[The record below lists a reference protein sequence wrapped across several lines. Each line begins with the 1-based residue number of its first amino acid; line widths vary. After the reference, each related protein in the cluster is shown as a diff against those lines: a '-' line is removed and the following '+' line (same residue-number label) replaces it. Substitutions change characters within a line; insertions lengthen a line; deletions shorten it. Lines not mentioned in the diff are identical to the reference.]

1 MNNKD
6 VDYLNE
12 LVIKYREYKSP
23 TDTQKLIVALGSKS
37 DKTDDDNKKL
47 MILMRAEKKAEE
59 LHKARQKTRDLLQSE
74 KKAERKID
82 ARKKI
87 IWGSALKTASVNDVH
102 VADMMRRLWN
112 EGFISEADK
121 NVVRADFDALIT
133 YQRDEY
139 DR

>member
-1 MNNKD
+1 MNDKD

-12 LVIKYREYKSP
+12 LVSRYKEYKSP

-74 KKAERKID
+74 KKAERKKETH
-82 ARKKI
+82 KKI
-87 IWGSALKTASVNDVH
+87 VWVAHLKKQLKTMN
-102 VADMMRRLWN
+102 R
-112 EGFISEADK
+112 
-121 NVVRADFDALIT
+121 
-133 YQRDEY
+133 
-139 DR
+139 

>member
-1 MNNKD
+1 MNDKD

-12 LVIKYREYKSP
+12 LVSRYKEYKSP

-74 KKAERKID
+74 KKAERKKETH
-82 ARKKI
+82 KKI
-87 IWGSALKTASVNDVH
+87 VWGSALKKAAKNNEQIAH
-102 VADMMRRLWN
+102 LMRILY
-112 EGFISEADK
+112 EKGFIDDRDKDAVKADY
-121 NVVRADFDALIT
+121 DALT
-133 YQRDEY
+133 APQDSNS
-139 DR
+139 

>member
-1 MNNKD
+1 MNDKD

-12 LVIKYREYKSP
+12 LVSRYKEYKSP

-59 LHKARQKTRDLLQSE
+59 LHKARQKTRDLLQAE
-74 KKAERKID
+74 KKA
-82 ARKKI
+82 ARKLETRKKV
-87 IWGSALKTASVNDVH
+87 IWGSALKTASVNDAQIAQV
-102 VADMMRRLWN
+102 MRRLWN
-112 EGFISEADK
+112 EGFVSEADK

-133 YQRDEY
+133 YQRDEF

>member
-1 MNNKD
+1 MNDKD

-12 LVIKYREYKSP
+12 LVSKYREYKSP
-23 TDTQKLIVALGSKS
+23 TDTQRLLIALGNKE
-37 DKTDDDNKKL
+37 DRTEDDNKKL

-59 LHKARQKTRDLLQSE
+59 LHKARQKTRDLLQAE
-74 KKAERKID
+74 KKA
-82 ARKKI
+82 ARKLETRKKV
-87 IWGSALKTASVNDVH
+87 IWGSALKTASVNDAQIAQV
-102 VADMMRRLWN
+102 MRKLWN
-112 EGFISEADK
+112 DGFISEADK

>member
-1 MNNKD
+1 MNDKD

-12 LVIKYREYKSP
+12 LVSKYREYKSP

-37 DKTDDDNKKL
+37 DKTDDDDKKL

-87 IWGSALKTASVNDVH
+87 IWGSALKTASVNDAQIAYVMH
-102 VADMMRRLWN
+102 RLWN
-112 EGFISEADK
+112 EGFVSEADK
-121 NVVRADFDALIT
+121 NVVRADFDALVT
-133 YQRDEY
+133 YEKDEF

>member
-12 LVIKYREYKSP
+12 LVSKYREYKSP

-74 KKAERKID
+74 KKAERKKETH
-82 ARKKI
+82 KKI
-87 IWGSALKTASVNDVH
+87 VWGSALKKAAKDNAQIAQVMCLLYD
-102 VADMMRRLWN
+102 R
-112 EGFISEADK
+112 GFISERDKDAVKADY
-121 NVVRADFDALIT
+121 DALKAP
-133 YQRDEY
+133 QEGL
-139 DR
+139 

>member
-1 MNNKD
+1 MNDKD

-12 LVIKYREYKSP
+12 LVSKYREYKSP
-23 TDTQKLIVALGSKS
+23 TDTQKLLVVLGNKK

-59 LHKARQKTRDLLQSE
+59 LHKARQKTRDLLQAE
-74 KKAERKID
+74 KKA
-82 ARKKI
+82 ARKLETRKKV
-87 IWGSALKTASVNDVH
+87 IWGSALKTASVND
-102 VADMMRRLWN
+102 AQIAQIMRKLWN

-133 YQRDEY
+133 YQRDEF